1 MTRCTKKPLIWKT
14 GKTNKSP
21 DSGGKIEL
29 RWKRNSVESWI
40 KKCLIIVNVFR
51 KLGNVYEKEIITE
64 KNTLENLKYNT

>member
-1 MTRCTKKPLIWKT
+1 MTRCIKKPLIWKI

-29 RWKRNSVESWI
+29 RWNRKCGELN
-40 KKCLIIVNVFR
+40 KKCLIIVNVLR

-64 KNTLENLKYNT
+64 KKDIRKFKI